1 MASTTETS
9 EAKPRAPIER
19 TEHPHVVK
27 SADTLGGEPRV
38 VDSRIPVRQLFNQ
51 FQAGATIAELVAS
64 YPPLTPAQVH
74 DAISYAYDH
83 PEEMAYHEERH
94 KSRNVMRELDLV
106 YVNSRLIPRDLLRPE
121 DIPPGAEVYDWETLP
136 KQEDE

>member
-1 MASTTETS
+1 M
-9 EAKPRAPIER
+9 
-19 TEHPHVVK
+19 
-27 SADTLGGEPRV
+27 
-38 VDSRIPVRQLFNQ
+38 
-51 FQAGATIAELVAS
+51 VAS

-74 DAISYAYDH
+74 DAISYAHDH

-94 KSRNVMRELDLV
+94 KIRNIMRDQDLI
-106 YVNSRLIPRDLLRPE
+106 YVNSFLIPRDRLRPE